1 MCIKT
6 LFKKAVLFV
15 YKLLLPTRVQQQMS
29 KEREFRKTIPSALD
43 KFLPENERNN
53 PKIRSQISKDM
64 ISCYRKY
71 RSKAS
76 EYFLFG
82 FRGMQAEKRD
92 SFITDYI
99 KDEVLIK
106 TIGSDLFFRE
116 LKDKY
121 NFFLLAGKYFKRE
134 AFFVKAG
141 GGGDFQSFNSF
152 VLKHHEIFV
161 KSNSSS
167 CGRGINC
174 YMVTTEKESEEIF
187 KSLINTGDS
196 YIVEEKIQQVPEMSQ
211 WNESSVNTVRLP
223 AILSNGKW
231 SVLKPVLRMGREG
244 SIVDNAGSGG
254 VLACID
260 EKTGILYTDGIDEDG
275 KYYIKHPDSGLV
287 FKGWQV
293 PRWKELLL
301 YAEEI
306 HRSMPKHKYVGWDFA
321 LTNRGWALIEGN
333 WGQFLSQ
340 YNEKIG
346 VKQRFFELLGVEDW
360 K

>member
-141 GGGDFQSFNSF
+141 GG
-152 VLKHHEIFV
+152 IF
-161 KSNSSS
+161 S
-167 CGRGINC
+167 R
-174 YMVTTEKESEEIF
+174 
-187 KSLINTGDS
+187 LI
-196 YIVEEKIQQVPEMSQ
+196 
-211 WNESSVNTVRLP
+211 RL
-223 AILSNGKW
+223 
-231 SVLKPVLRMGREG
+231 
-244 SIVDNAGSGG
+244 
-254 VLACID
+254 C
-260 EKTGILYTDGIDEDG
+260 
-275 KYYIKHPDSGLV
+275 
-287 FKGWQV
+287 
-293 PRWKELLL
+293 
-301 YAEEI
+301 
-306 HRSMPKHKYVGWDFA
+306 
-321 LTNRGWALIEGN
+321 
-333 WGQFLSQ
+333 
-340 YNEKIG
+340 
-346 VKQRFFELLGVEDW
+346 
-360 K
+360 